1 MPSAVNAPPS
11 SDLLGPAQI
20 MTTIINVNRVFVIP
34 ETPEGIFPVPGDETV
49 GLTAGTP
56 VTVTPGARV
65 VAATA

>member
-1 MPSAVNAPPS
+1 MNC
-11 SDLLGPAQI
+11 
-20 MTTIINVNRVFVIP
+20 VFVIP

-56 VTVTPGARV
+56 VTVIPGARV